1 MGLDKVI
8 IRSLGKV
15 AKDTGKLNAA
25 LDGIKDKIKDRGLE
39 LIQEAGIDTTLLPV
53 DMSQYLS
60 GESPIN
66 PSPNALT
73 NPDIVCSMPVLTDQQ
88 NENTTRLINQSIVEI
103 EEIYIT
109 TNRVKEDLN
118 SIKKPVNT
126 LNGTISPTEAVVD
139 TVDSSIKAIKAIP
152 IPVAFGMPA
161 ISLPVNVLTI
171 FSSTLDSDSIKVGST
186 STTISS
192 VVLE

>member
-1 MGLDKVI
+1 
-8 IRSLGKV
+8 
-15 AKDTGKLNAA
+15 
-25 LDGIKDKIKDRGLE
+25 
-39 LIQEAGIDTTLLPV
+39 
-53 DMSQYLS
+53 MSQYLS

-118 SIKKPVNT
+118 SIKIKLKNG
-126 LNGTISPTEAVVD
+126 LNILHQLKYEIKKSI
-139 TVDSSIKAIKAIP
+139 SIKT
-152 IPVAFGMPA
+152 
-161 ISLPVNVLTI
+161 N
-171 FSSTLDSDSIKVGST
+171 
-186 STTISS
+186 
-192 VVLE
+192 